1 MKVKVDAV
9 RKMVK
14 NKVLLRGDSGSGK
27 THCALQV
34 SFLFSGHG
42 KRVCYVDP
50 EWGCQKEIVE
60 LLVAGVIGEVHVENI
75 EIYVT
80 PKWRSDDVKELDEGV
95 YLGGFVN
102 VFDMLD
108 GDLIVIDSMSELMAI
123 HKRYLEQKFISQG
136 YYIPKEKEVEIKD
149 PDTFTLP
156 FQHYTKIYDELVGMV
171 YKLLM
176 RRGHMLCTMHPI
188 GDSDSRRRVEQ
199 NIDRKFDTI
208 VELYTSVEDN
218 KKTWFG
224 VVRKNRGKDV
234 VARISNVDEKLVKM
248 FRKVL

>member
-1 MKVKVDAV
+1 MVKVDSV
-9 RKMVK
+9 KKMVK

-27 THCALQV
+27 THCALKV
-34 SFLFSGHG
+34 SFLFSENG

-60 LLVAGVIGEVHVENI
+60 LVNSGEIGEEQLENI

-80 PKWRSDDVKELDEGV
+80 PKWKTDKVIEVDEGV

-102 VFDMLD
+102 VFDELD
-108 GDLIVIDSMSELMAI
+108 GDLVVIDSMSELMAI
-123 HKRYLEQKFISQG
+123 HKRYLEQKFIAQG

-176 RRGHMLCTMHPI
+176 RRGHVLCTVHPI
-188 GDSDSRRRVEQ
+188 GDSDSRKRVEQ

-208 VELYTSVEDN
+208 IELHTTVEDN
-218 KKTWFG
+218 KKVWYG
-224 VVRKNRGKDV
+224 IVRKNRGKDV
-234 VARISNVDEKLVKM
+234 VARIGNVDEKLVEM
-248 FRKVL
+248 FRKVI

>member
-1 MKVKVDAV
+1 MKVDSLK
-9 RKMVK
+9 KKVK
-14 NKVLLRGDSGSGK
+14 NKVLLRGESGTGK
-27 THCALQV
+27 THCALRV
-34 SFLFSGHG
+34 SFLFSESG

-50 EWGCQKEIVE
+50 EWGCQKEILE
-60 LLVAGVIGEVHVENI
+60 LYNAGAISDEHIENI
-75 EIYVT
+75 EIYIT
-80 PKWRSDDVKELDEGV
+80 PKWKSEKEEVRELDEGV

-102 VFDMLD
+102 VFDRLD
-108 GDLIVIDSMSELMAI
+108 GDLIVIDSMSELMNI

-188 GDSDSRRRVEQ
+188 GDSDSRKRVEQ

-208 VELYTSVEDN
+208 IELYSTVEN
-218 KKTWFG
+218 NEKTWFG
-224 VVRKNRGKDV
+224 IVKKNRGKDV
-234 VARISNVDEKLVKM
+234 VARISKVDEKLVEM
-248 FRKVL
+248 FRKVI

>member
-1 MKVKVDAV
+1 VKVKVDAV

-34 SFLFSGHG
+34 SFLFSEYG

-60 LLVAGVIGEVHVENI
+60 LLVAGVIGEEHVENI

-80 PKWRSDDVKELDEGV
+80 PRWRSEDVKELDEGV

-208 VELYTSVEDN
+208 IELHTTVEDN

-224 VVRKNRGKDV
+224 IVRKNRGKDV
-234 VARISNVDEKLVKM
+234 VARISNVDEKLVEM